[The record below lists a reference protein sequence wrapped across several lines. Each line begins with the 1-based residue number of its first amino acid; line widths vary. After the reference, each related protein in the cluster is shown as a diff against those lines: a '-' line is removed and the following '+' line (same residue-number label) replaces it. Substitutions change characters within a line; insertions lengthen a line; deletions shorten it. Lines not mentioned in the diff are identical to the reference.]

1 MTSNYEAPR
10 IYQVSEDINPENVI
24 ASSKPHALHDS
35 LVEGSHKFHHNMGF
49 PCSEK
54 EKGIFNLVFPEMI
67 TSPINETTQKS
78 DGVTKNYPI
87 FAKVYGNY
95 HEMVS
100 TVNKQIDA
108 ILSDASCRDPEKA
121 SPQEL
126 EKIFCE
132 SLTKRGKSETLIGE
146 ELKTHVTDSGMEFG
160 IELFRYLMLKVLIE
174 DEKVKDVRGHRL
186 EKAMIQLRKC
196 YCDSM
201 DKPENAELKKKILLG
216 IGMKANELKTPTDQL
231 VDSILEYEDY
241 PATDLKLAGLVNYTK
256 SPQIHFKL
264 MVSVPKGEQKKN
276 PIVLSSTG
284 QILWASVY
292 DFQRNPLG
300 KTPITTY
307 EQFNRFVYR
316 AGDTKKGKNMFEL
329 LQSIIST
336 APSVYWEKGAKAII
350 QFKAVTLKIFD
361 VYEIAGFT
369 KTLSNDEYQKDLQGA
384 REAMSYYKR
393 ESKPQTIEEP
403 VIPDFVDLPDL
414 PNEFQISTTGGE
426 EKRDRDQDDID
437 AMISEGFE
445 LQERPYKKKKKSS

>member
-1 MTSNYEAPR
+1 MTTNYEAPR
-10 IYQVSEDINPENVI
+10 IYQVLEDINPENVI

-35 LVEGSHKFHHNMGF
+35 LVEGGHKYHHNMGF

-54 EKGIFNLVFPEMI
+54 EKGVFNLVFPEMI
-67 TSPINETTQKS
+67 TSPINETTQKT
-78 DGVTKNYPI
+78 DGVTKNFPI

-100 TVNKQIDA
+100 TVNKLIDS
-108 ILSDASCRDPEKA
+108 ILSDASCREPEKA
-121 SPQEL
+121 SPEEL
-126 EKIFCE
+126 EKIFKDSLQKKGKPLSLIE
-132 SLTKRGKSETLIGE
+132 SEFNTY
-146 ELKTHVTDSGMEFG
+146 VTESSMVFG

-174 DEKVKDVRGHRL
+174 DEKVKDVRGNKL

-201 DKPENAELKKKILLG
+201 DKPENSELKKKILLG

-241 PATDLKLAGLVNYTK
+241 PATDPKLAGLVNYTK

-264 MVSVPKGEQKKN
+264 MVSVPKEIKKN
-276 PIVLSSTG
+276 PIVVSTTG
-284 QILWASVY
+284 QVLWASVY

-307 EQFNRFVYR
+307 EQFNRFLYR

-393 ESKPQTIEEP
+393 ESKPQEAEP
-403 VIPDFVDLPDL
+403 VIPEYPELPD
-414 PNEFQISTTGGE
+414 EFQASSPGGE

-445 LQERPYKKKKKSS
+445 LQEQPYKKKKKV